1 MNRLFGY
8 IIADLLGLNVRY
20 LILKLI
26 GRPKS
31 RKYLKGNPNNQL
43 SVADQYF
50 ANFVTGFLV
59 LGIILGILFKI
70 AN

>member
-43 SVADQYF
+43 SVTDQYLVNF
-50 ANFVTGFLV
+50 ATGFLV
-59 LGIILGILFKI
+59 LEIILGILFKI

>member
-43 SVADQYF
+43 SVADQYLVNF
-50 ANFVTGFLV
+50 ATGFLV
-59 LGIILGILFKI
+59 LEIILGILFKI